1 MNPPSP
7 SDMSRIAV
15 KVYLSPEETE
25 HLDRQAA
32 ALSLHR
38 SQLIRLR
45 ALGDPS
51 VDPQA
56 TAEAM
61 PPISLR
67 QYQGAVTAALK
78 AASGACSR
86 PVVEAITAAVLV
98 SVYASPEQPR
108 NPDHPQTVG

>member
-1 MNPPSP
+1 MNPPFP

-32 ALSLHR
+32 ALNLNR

-51 VDPQA
+51 VGSQEPSGSSE
-56 TAEAM
+56 T
-61 PPISLR
+61 ISLR
-67 QYQGAVTAALK
+67 QYQDAVTAALK

-86 PVVEAITAAVLV
+86 PVVEAITASVLV
-98 SVYASPEQPR
+98 SVYASPNQSRHP
-108 NPDHPQTVG
+108 NPPQTVG

>member
-32 ALSLHR
+32 ALNLNR

-56 TAEAM
+56 TAKAT

-67 QYQGAVTAALK
+67 QYQDAVTAALK

-86 PVVEAITAAVLV
+86 PVVEAITASVLV
-98 SVYASPEQPR
+98 SVYASPNQSRHP
-108 NPDHPQTVG
+108 NPPQTVG